1 MNRKLEHAQA
11 LELYNSGR
19 TTEARACLQ
28 ALCNQQPD
36 NWNAHFLLGL
46 SEAQLGNPSASADA
60 MRLVI
65 RLQPDNSAAH
75 AGLGRALF
83 ELGQPAD
90 SEHCLRT
97 ALQLQPDTAPLYSD
111 LGIALQAQKKFPAA
125 VEAYQKAIEIDP
137 DTLDT
142 RFNLGVCLQH
152 QGAYDAAVEVYR
164 DVLARHPDHVT
175 ACINMAA
182 ALGATGRLSDAI
194 SAFQQAL
201 SLRPDDPEIGYR
213 LALALEQTHRLQQAR
228 AVLVSILEH
237 SPDHAA
243 ASLLLARLERR
254 AGELEAAQ
262 HRLQAINTAGM
273 RADMA
278 SRIHTET
285 GRVLERLGEFEAAF
299 DNYAKAQAGVHNT
312 PEAIS
317 LRTRGWL
324 EHVAS
329 LRQGI
334 TANRVSAWPDNPP
347 SSIAPEEPAPVFLI
361 GHPRSGTTL
370 VEQVL
375 GAHQRFTTNDERPVL
390 RALADRFRQTH
401 GEHNWIAALDTLTD
415 DELQSL
421 RTEYRQAGA
430 HQAHNPADD
439 VRLIDKNPLNLVE
452 MAFVRRVF
460 PEARVIML
468 LRDPRDVCLSCF
480 TQLFGLNSAM
490 VWFTSLNDTARHYA
504 AVMDLWLHY
513 QTVLGLN
520 VLELRYEDFV
530 NNLEDRAHDMFAF
543 LGEDWD
549 AGVLRYHEQSS
560 RQYIS
565 TPSYE
570 GVTTPPYTESIGRWR
585 NFSRQLQ
592 PVLPVLQPF
601 VNSLGY

>member
-1 MNRKLEHAQA
+1 MNTK
-11 LELYNSGR
+11 
-19 TTEARACLQ
+19 
-28 ALCNQQPD
+28 PD
-36 NWNAHFLLGL
+36 
-46 SEAQLGNPSASADA
+46 SASPHHD
-60 MRLVI
+60 
-65 RLQPDNSAAH
+65 
-75 AGLGRALF
+75 LGV
-83 ELGQPAD
+83 
-90 SEHCLRT
+90 
-97 ALQLQPDTAPLYSD
+97 ALQV
-111 LGIALQAQKKFPAA
+111 QKRFPAA
-125 VEAYQKAIEIDP
+125 VAAYQQAIELDP
-137 DTLDT
+137 TALDS

-152 QGAYDAAVEVYR
+152 QGKFDAAVKAYR
-164 DVLARHPDHVT
+164 KLLAYCPGHVK

-182 ALGATGRLSDAI
+182 ALGAAGRLDEAI
-194 SAFQQAL
+194 KAFQQAS
-201 SLRPDDPEIGYR
+201 SLQPYDPEISYR
-213 LALALEQTHRLQQAR
+213 LALALEQTHQLQQAR
-228 AVLVSILEH
+228 MVLVNILEH
-237 SPDHAA
+237 SPGHAA

-273 RADMA
+273 REDMA

-285 GRVLERLGEFEAAF
+285 GRVLERLGKFEAAF

-324 EHVAS
+324 NHVAS

-334 TANRVSAWPDNPP
+334 TASRVAAWPDNPP
-347 SSIAPEEPAPVFLI
+347 SSIAPEEPPPVFLI

-390 RALADRFRQTH
+390 RTLADRFRQTH
-401 GEHNWIAALDTLTD
+401 GEHNWISALDTLTD

-530 NNLEDRAHDMFAF
+530 NNLENGAREMFAF
-543 LGEDWD
+543 LDEDWD